1 MIIGSAVMNNV
12 RQIQRHWMAKKPEE
26 RKKRGQDSK
35 LITLFS
41 FQKFFIAVCPPV
53 FSF

>member
-12 RQIQRHWMAKKPEE
+12 RQIQRHWMAKKQEE
-26 RKKRGQDSK
+26 RKKRVQDPQRN
-35 LITLFS
+35 TLFS
-41 FQKFFIAVCPPV
+41 FQKFFIAVCPPL